1 MDHNKHEAFGIALW
15 VILLI
20 YLLLYQ
26 RSDAVRMIFI
36 AIISFAFCFIGS
48 TLPDI
53 DTVKSNAFK
62 RMQFVAAIITF
73 TVSFVSLSSVF
84 GTSMTGVAYLIAA
97 STLITAVVLILIRVI
112 LPRHRGPI
120 HSIAAG
126 AIYGVIVLV
135 LSYVLLFDAW
145 TALLIAFFA
154 FLSFAS
160 HLALDV
166 VLK

>member
-1 MDHNKHEAFGIALW
+1 MEHKKHEAFGIALW
-15 VILLI
+15 VIFLI
-20 YLLLYQ
+20 YVLLYQ
-26 RSDAVRMIFI
+26 RTDPVRMIFL
-36 AIISFAFCFIGS
+36 AIVSVAFCFIGS

-53 DTVKSNAFK
+53 DSTKSNAFK
-62 RMQFVAAIITF
+62 RMQFIATIMAF
-73 TVSFVSLSSVF
+73 TISFVSLAGVF
-84 GTSMTGVAYLIAA
+84 GTSMTGVVYLIAA
-97 STLITAVVLILIRVI
+97 SALITVVVLIILRVV

-120 HSIAAG
+120 HSVAAG

-135 LSYVLLFDAW
+135 LSYVLLFDIW
-145 TALLIAFFA
+145 MALLVAFFA